1 MKSTINEARFIPSS
15 YTQFIIIPEM
25 GLEVYHSIQNK
36 MAIGFVGKA
45 KNQSFHYRYTS
56 EERMF
61 ESING
66 WVEKQKEFADRK
78 EKEKAEKKRL
88 NDEINAKDHFKVG
101 DFIVNTWGYEQTNVD
116 FYIVTDVKD
125 KTIEIK
131 EVYGSTVKDSMYSH
145 GMACEVVP
153 TTKLIENGKSYKL
166 RVKSGYQGSVALSNP
181 KSFYYMHKWS
191 GRPEYNSW
199 YA

>member
-1 MKSTINEARFIPSS
+1 MKSAINSSRFIPTS
-15 YTQFIIIPEM
+15 YTEVIVIPEL
-25 GLEVYHSIQNK
+25 GLEVYQSITNK
-36 MAIGFVGKA
+36 TAIGFVGKG
-45 KNQSFHYRYTS
+45 KNNNFHYRYTS
-56 EERMF
+56 VERM
-61 ESING
+61 ETAINE
-66 WVEKQKEFADRK
+66 WVQRQKDFAERK
-78 EKEKAEKKRL
+78 AAEKANKKKL

-101 DFIVNTWGYEQTNVD
+101 DFIVNTWGWEQTNVD

-131 EVYGSTVKDSMYSH
+131 EVYGSRVEGSDYSH

-153 TTKLIENGKSYKL
+153 TPRLIEDGKSYKL

-191 GRPEYNSW
+191 GKPEYNSW